1 MPEKKVMFVPL
12 EKALSKKKAEQKDE
26 VPVPEVKEVKTPP
39 TSEGIVE
46 VQAKDESVEP
56 VAVPSVE
63 IPIEK
68 APLENSKADP
78 NKSGKLTILV
88 AEDEKPLS
96 RALELKL
103 TNQGYNVLTVFDG
116 EEAVEKLKNNKVDL
130 AILDI
135 VMPKLDGFG
144 VLAKIKE
151 FNIKTLSVVISNLSQ
166 DEDKAKA
173 LSLGASEYF
182 IKSDIPISDIVS
194 YITKTL
200 NA

>member
-1 MPEKKVMFVPL
+1 MAEKKVMFVPL
-12 EKALSKKKAEQKDE
+12 EKALSDKKTEQEEE
-26 VPVPEVKEVKTPP
+26 VVPPTEKVEEDTAAPEVDKPVQKKT
-39 TSEGIVE
+39 
-46 VQAKDESVEP
+46 
-56 VAVPSVE
+56 
-63 IPIEK
+63 
-68 APLENSKADP
+68 
-78 NKSGKLTILV
+78 GKYTILV

-103 TNQGYNVLTVFDG
+103 TNQGFNVLTAFDG
-116 EEAVEKLKNNKVDL
+116 EEAFDMLKSNKVDL

-144 VLAKIKE
+144 VLAKVKE
-151 FNIKTLSVVISNLSQ
+151 AKMKVHTVVISNLSQ

-173 LSLGASEYF
+173 IALGASEYF

>member
-1 MPEKKVMFVPL
+1 MPEKKLSIAPL
-12 EKALSKKKAEQKDE
+12 EKALPKKKAEPKQDAPTQEESPTE
-26 VPVPEVKEVKTPP
+26 VVEKVEETVEKT
-39 TSEGIVE
+39 
-46 VQAKDESVEP
+46 
-56 VAVPSVE
+56 
-63 IPIEK
+63 
-68 APLENSKADP
+68 APK
-78 NKSGKLTILV
+78 KSGKFTILV

-103 TNQGYNVLTVFDG
+103 TNQGYNVITAFDG
-116 EEAVEKLKNNKVDL
+116 EDAFDKLKSNKVDL

-144 VLAKIKE
+144 VLTKINETKL
-151 FNIKTLSVVISNLSQ
+151 KLHTVVISNLSQ

-194 YITKTL
+194 YVTKTL

>member
-1 MPEKKVMFVPL
+1 MPKKNIMINPL
-12 EKALSKKKAEQKDE
+12 EKALSKKESEPKEE
-26 VPVPEVKEVKTPP
+26 VLIPKETPVEEVAPQEDK
-39 TSEGIVE
+39 
-46 VQAKDESVEP
+46 
-56 VAVPSVE
+56 
-63 IPIEK
+63 IE
-68 APLENSKADP
+68 ASPQKADP
-78 NKSGKLTILV
+78 KKSGKFTILV

-103 TNQGYNVLTVFDG
+103 TNQGYNVVTAFDG
-116 EEAVEKLKNNKVDL
+116 EEAVEKLKSNKVDL

-135 VMPKLDGFG
+135 VMPRLDGFG
-144 VLAKIKE
+144 VLIKIKE
-151 FNIKTLSVVISNLSQ
+151 LGLKLHTVVISNLSQ

-173 LSLGASEYF
+173 MSLGASEYF

>member
-1 MPEKKVMFVPL
+1 MPEKKIMFNPL
-12 EKALSKKKAEQKDE
+12 EKALPEKKVEPEEE
-26 VPVPEVKEVKTPP
+26 VSAPKVETEEVVKTEEVVTPP
-39 TSEGIVE
+39 VEESSE
-46 VQAKDESVEP
+46 
-56 VAVPSVE
+56 
-63 IPIEK
+63 EK
-68 APLENSKADP
+68 PAPKKS
-78 NKSGKLTILV
+78 NKFTVLV

-103 TNQGYNVLTVFDG
+103 TNQGYNVLVAFDG

-144 VLAKIKE
+144 VLTKIKE
-151 FNIKTLSVVISNLSQ
+151 LKIKVHSVVISNLSQ

-173 LSLGASEYF
+173 MGLGASEYF

-194 YITKTL
+194 YINKTL